1 MMGILSGSKNVT
13 TMGIVWRN
21 PYQVRRNRRR
31 HSVEC
36 AGEHAIYILQEFV
49 QDDGDLGHWSTI
61 SGLEVVVGGRAA

>member
-13 TMGIVWRN
+13 TIGIVWRN

-31 HSVEC
+31 HNFEC